1 MIRNINVL
9 EISYVSEV
17 MSEGFVIIV
26 TTRVSRLIES
36 RIGDNATLLG
46 GNILV
51 SFEELTMQFNG
62 KTNKVGGHKKEITES
77 E

>member
-9 EISYVSEV
+9 EISHVSEV
-17 MSEGFVIIV
+17 MSEGFVIIL
-26 TTRVSRLIES
+26 TTRVFRLIKS
-36 RIGDNATLLG
+36 WIG

>member
-9 EISYVSEV
+9 EISHVSEV

-26 TTRVSRLIES
+26 TTGVFRLIKS
-36 RIGDNATLLG
+36 WIG

>member
-1 MIRNINVL
+1 MAVHMIRNINVL

-26 TTRVSRLIES
+26 TTGVCRLIKS
-36 RIGDNATLLG
+36 RIG

>member
-1 MIRNINVL
+1 MAVHMIRNINVL
-9 EISYVSEV
+9 EISHVSEV
-17 MSEGFVIIV
+17 MSEGFVIIL
-26 TTRVSRLIES
+26 TTRVFRLIKS
-36 RIGDNATLLG
+36 WIG

>member
-1 MIRNINVL
+1 MAVHMIRNINVL
-9 EISYVSEV
+9 EVSHVSEV

-26 TTRVSRLIES
+26 TTGVFRLIKS
-36 RIGDNATLLG
+36 WIG

-62 KTNKVGGHKKEITES
+62 KTNKVGEHKKEITES

>member
-9 EISYVSEV
+9 EVSHVSEV

-26 TTRVSRLIES
+26 TTGVFRLIKS
-36 RIGDNATLLG
+36 WIG

-62 KTNKVGGHKKEITES
+62 KTNKVGRHKKEITES

>member
-9 EISYVSEV
+9 EISHVSEV

-26 TTRVSRLIES
+26 TTRVFRLIKS
-36 RIGDNATLLG
+36 WIG

>member
-1 MIRNINVL
+1 
-9 EISYVSEV
+9 
-17 MSEGFVIIV
+17 MSEGFIIIV
-26 TTRVSRLIES
+26 TTRVFRLIKS
-36 RIGDNATLLG
+36 RIG

-62 KTNKVGGHKKEITES
+62 KTNKVGGYKKEITES